1 MPAACCWLLAACC
14 LLLAAAKAAA
24 QAADGCNNGCCCCCC
39 TAAAAA
45 AAMHAALQEVRG
57 LGHCRFGGWQCDCGK
72 DCQES
77 FSQLELKPCL
87 EKRYREYTHWT
98 LGDLAFELAAQGKQL
113 KETPTATK
121 KFNLAKEVM
130 LGSTGKPCCLSM
142 VAKAHDIKE
151 TMWNIACAA
160 VRKGADCYPRAM
172 DVPHKEANV
181 LKQCMAWWEEYVKVH
196 GCNMPEQG
204 IIMINNLP
212 WQDVYDL
219 YYTVDCNDNDIV
231 AASKSSWEKARCLLL
246 LAAAAAAA
254 ACCCC
259 CCCCCCL
266 L

>member
-1 MPAACCWLLAACC
+1 
-14 LLLAAAKAAA
+14 
-24 QAADGCNNGCCCCCC
+24 
-39 TAAAAA
+39 
-45 AAMHAALQEVRG
+45 
-57 LGHCRFGGWQCDCGK
+57 
-72 DCQES
+72 
-77 FSQLELKPCL
+77 
-87 EKRYREYTHWT
+87 

-121 KFNLAKEVM
+121 KFNLAKEAM

-246 LAAAAAAA
+246 LAAAAAA
-254 ACCCC
+254 
-259 CCCCCCL
+259 CCCL
-266 L
+266 LLAAACCEDHNIHTPTLPLCLTHPCCCPCCSDVCCCLVLLQATEVWQHAGEKKEEEGAVQV